1 MEILFAIVIG
11 AGIGAVLR
19 FIVPKRHAHGLL
31 LVPLVGAI
39 VTAAFW
45 APLVWLGFTFD
56 GTWIWVLSLVAGGL
70 ASLLVAL
77 LAPVVRERED
87 AARFERL
94 RRA

>member
-11 AGIGAVLR
+11 AGIGAVIRLLL
-19 FIVPKRHAHGLL
+19 PKRQTHGLL

-39 VTAAFW
+39 VTAAVW

-56 GTWIWVLSLVAGGL
+56 GGWIWWISLGAGGVASLVTA
-70 ASLLVAL
+70 LVA
-77 LAPVVRERED
+77 PV
-87 AARFERL
+87 ARRSADTRIFERL

>member
-11 AGIGAVLR
+11 AGIGVVIR
-19 FIVPKRHAHGLL
+19 FIVPRSDAHGLL
-31 LVPLVGAI
+31 LVPLTGAI
-39 VTAAFW
+39 VTAAVW

-56 GTWIWVLSLVAGGL
+56 GGWIWWISLVAGGV

-77 LAPVVRERED
+77 LAPVVRRNED
-87 AARFERL
+87 QARFERL